1 MSPSLRT
8 PFGLGQTKPHHFLEM
23 GKVAWR
29 NRDEAG
35 YAWRILRD
43 GVCDGCALGTS
54 GLRDWTLD
62 GVHLCM
68 VRLDLLRLNTMP
80 ALDPAVLA
88 DADALAA
95 RGATALRGLGRLA
108 HPMLRRAGEP
118 GFRRIGWPEATDIAA
133 SRLAD
138 VRQRDPTRAA
148 FFLTS
153 RGIPNET
160 YYVAQKAARFF
171 GTPHVDTAARLCH
184 AASTVALH
192 RALGFGAATN
202 SYRDWLDADLIVFFG
217 SNVPNNQPVT
227 VKYLHF
233 ARRRGA
239 EIAVVNPYR
248 EPGLERY
255 WVPSVPSSAL
265 FGTDLAQHWF
275 AVDTG
280 GDLAFL
286 NGTMKAL
293 LDLPGGVA
301 RGFVERSTESF
312 AEVEAAL
319 RSTSW
324 SDLESASGASRAEM
338 ERFAELLCSKPKT
351 VLVWSMGLT
360 QHRHGVD
367 TVLAMCNLGL
377 MRGLPGLPGA
387 GLVPIRG
394 HSGVQG
400 GSEVGCA
407 PVTEAQTL
415 DRWAG
420 VWGFEPPRG
429 PGLAATGQIEAAA
442 AGDIDAFWIL
452 GGNFLETT
460 PDRERVESAL
470 HRPGIRIHQDIL
482 LNTAMLVEP
491 SDTVLLLPAR
501 TRYEIPGGVTETT
514 TERRIV
520 YSPPIG
526 YRGSEARRLGE
537 SRPEWEVLCEVVGRA
552 RPEPAG
558 ALDFADTAAIRD
570 EIARAEPRYAGIEHL
585 KQKGDQ
591 FQWGGERLFEGGRF
605 ATASGR
611 ARFHAVAP
619 PADRALEDDELF
631 LSTRRG
637 RQFNSMVHKA
647 RDALTG
653 LDRSDLLMN
662 AEDGR
667 ARGIDDGDRVL
678 VSSPVS
684 QVELVARF
692 EPIKAGNVEA
702 HWPECMELLP
712 WSLDPDSGEPEYG
725 VRVRIERAGAADG
738 G

>member
-1 MSPSLRT
+1 MRPSSRI

-95 RGATALRGLGRLA
+95 RDSTALRGLGRLA

-248 EPGLERY
+248 EPGLKRY

-301 RGFVERSTESF
+301 RDFVERSTEGF

-319 RSTSW
+319 RGTAW
-324 SDLESASGASRAEM
+324 SELERSSGASRAEM
-338 ERFAELLCSKPKT
+338 ERFAALLCSKPKT
-351 VLVWSMGLT
+351 ILVWSMGLT

-367 TVLAMCNLGL
+367 TVLSICNLGL
-377 MRGLPGLPGA
+377 MRGLPGRPGA

-407 PVTEAQTL
+407 PVTEAKTL

-442 AGDIDAFWIL
+442 AGDIDAFWLL

-460 PDRERVESAL
+460 PDRERIERAL
-470 HRPGIRIHQDIL
+470 HRPRLRIHQDIV
-482 LNTAMLVEP
+482 LNGAMLVEP
-491 SDTVLLLPAR
+491 SDTVLLLPAT

-520 YSPPIG
+520 YSPPIDYG
-526 YRGSEARRLGE
+526 GAEARQLGE
-537 SRPEWEVLCEVVGRA
+537 CRPEWEVLCEIVGRA

-585 KQKGDQ
+585 KRKGDQ
-591 FQWGGERLFEGGRF
+591 FQWGGERLFEDGRF
-605 ATASGR
+605 ATSSGR

-619 PADRALEDDELF
+619 PADRALEDGELF

-637 RQFNSMVHKA
+637 RQFNSMVHHG

-653 LDRSDLLMN
+653 LERSDLLMN

-667 ARGIDDGDRVL
+667 IRGIADGDRVV

-684 QVELVARF
+684 QIELVARF
-692 EPIKAGNVEA
+692 QPIKSGNVEA

-725 VRVRIERAGAADG
+725 VRVRIERAGAAHG

>member
-8 PFGLGQTKPHHFLEM
+8 PLGLGQTKPRHYLEM
-23 GKVAWR
+23 AKVAWR

-54 GLRDWTLD
+54 GLSDWTLD

-80 ALDPAVLA
+80 ALDPAVLG
-88 DADALAA
+88 DAAALAA
-95 RGATALRGLGRLA
+95 RDSAELRGLGRLA
-108 HPMLRRAGEP
+108 HPMVRRAGEP
-118 GFRRIGWPEATDIAA
+118 GFRRVSWPEAVDIAA
-133 SRLAD
+133 AGLAE
-138 VRQRDPTRAA
+138 VRERDPARAA

-160 YYVAQKAARFF
+160 YYAAQKAARFF

-192 RALGFGAATN
+192 RAFGFAASTN

-233 ARRRGA
+233 ARKRGA
-239 EIAVVNPYR
+239 GIAVVNPYR

-265 FGTDLAQHWF
+265 FGTDLAEHWF

-286 NGTMKAL
+286 NGAAKAL
-293 LDLPGGVA
+293 LDLPGGVD
-301 RGFVERSTESF
+301 RGFVERSTENF
-312 AEVEAAL
+312 AAVEAAL
-319 RSTSW
+319 RSASW
-324 SDLESASGASRAEM
+324 TELEAASGGPRAEM
-338 ERFAELLCSKPKT
+338 ERFARLLRSHPKT
-351 VLVWSMGLT
+351 ILVWSMGLT

-367 TVLAMCNLGL
+367 TVLALCNLGL
-377 MRGLPGLPGA
+377 IRGLPGRPGA
-387 GLVPIRG
+387 GMVPIRG

-407 PVTEAQTL
+407 PLVDGETL

-442 AGDIDAFWIL
+442 DGDIDAFWIL
-452 GGNFLETT
+452 GGNFLETA
-460 PDRERVESAL
+460 PDRERVERAL
-470 HRPGIRIHQDIL
+470 HRPALRIHQDIL
-482 LNTAMLVEP
+482 LSSAMLVEP
-491 SDTVLLLPAR
+491 SDTVLLLPAA

-526 YRGSEARRLGE
+526 YGGAEARQLGE
-537 SRPEWEVLCEVVGRA
+537 VRPEWEVLCEIVGRT

-558 ALDFADTAAIRD
+558 ALDFAGTAAIRE
-570 EIARAEPRYAGIEHL
+570 EIARAEPRYAGIERL
-585 KQKGDQ
+585 ERKGDQ
-591 FQWGGERLFEGGRF
+591 FQWGGPRLFEDGRF
-605 ATASGR
+605 ATPSGR

-619 PADRALEDDELF
+619 PAGRALEEGELF

-637 RQFNSMVHKA
+637 RQFNSMVHGA
-647 RDALTG
+647 RDPLTG
-653 LDRSDLLMN
+653 FGRSDLLMN
-662 AEDGR
+662 ADDGR
-667 ARGIDDGDRVL
+667 ARGVRDGDRVA
-678 VSSPVS
+678 VSSAVS
-684 QVELVARF
+684 RLELAARF
-692 EPIKAGNVEA
+692 GPIKAGNVEA

-725 VRVRIERAGAADG
+725 VRVRVERAGA
-738 G
+738 

>member
-1 MSPSLRT
+1 MRPVSRI

-88 DADALAA
+88 DAEALAA
-95 RGATALRGLGRLA
+95 RGSTALRGLGRLA

-133 SRLAD
+133 SRLAE

-248 EPGLERY
+248 EPGLKRY

-301 RGFVERSTESF
+301 RDFVERSTEGF
-312 AEVEAAL
+312 AEVEAVL
-319 RSTSW
+319 RGTGW
-324 SDLESASGASRAEM
+324 SELEISSGASRAEM
-338 ERFAELLCSKPKT
+338 ERFAALLCSKPKT
-351 VLVWSMGLT
+351 ILVWSMGLT

-367 TVLAMCNLGL
+367 TVLAICNLGL
-377 MRGLPGLPGA
+377 MRGLPGRPGS

-407 PVTEAQTL
+407 PVTEAKTL

-442 AGDIDAFWIL
+442 AGDVDAFWIL

-460 PDRERVESAL
+460 PDRQRIERAL
-470 HRPGIRIHQDIL
+470 HRPRLRIHQDIV
-482 LNTAMLVEP
+482 LNSAMLVEP
-491 SDTVLLLPAR
+491 SDTVLLLPAT

-520 YSPPIG
+520 YSPPIDYG
-526 YRGSEARRLGE
+526 GAEARRLGE
-537 SRPEWEVLCEVVGRA
+537 CRPEWEVLCEIVSRV
-552 RPEPAG
+552 RPEPPG
-558 ALDFADTAAIRD
+558 ALDFADTAAIRA
-570 EIARAEPRYAGIEHL
+570 EIAQAEPRYAGIERL

-591 FQWGGERLFEGGRF
+591 VQWGGPRLFEDGRF
-605 ATASGR
+605 ATPSGR
-611 ARFHAVAP
+611 AGFHAVEP
-619 PADRALEDDELF
+619 PAERGLEDGELF

-637 RQFNSMVHKA
+637 RQFNSMVHHG

-653 LDRSDLLMN
+653 LERSDLLMN

-667 ARGIDDGDRVL
+667 IREIADGDRVV

-684 QVELVARF
+684 QIELVARF
-692 EPIKAGNVEA
+692 QPIKAGNVEA

-725 VRVRIERAGAADG
+725 VRVRIEQAGAAHG

>member
-1 MSPSLRT
+1 MSLSLRT
-8 PFGLGQTKPHHFLEM
+8 PFGLGQTKPRHFLEM

-29 NRDEAG
+29 NRGEAG

-80 ALDPAVLA
+80 AADHDLLA
-88 DADALAA
+88 DAEALAA
-95 RGATALRGLGRLA
+95 RDSSELRQLGRLA
-108 HPMLRRAGEP
+108 YPMLRRRGDR
-118 GFRRIGWPEATDIAA
+118 GFRRIRWSEAVAIAA
-133 SRLAD
+133 ERLAK
-138 VRQRDPTRAA
+138 VRRRDPTRTA

-160 YYVAQKAARFF
+160 YYVAQKAARFL
-171 GTPHVDTAARLCH
+171 GTPHIDTAARLCH
-184 AASTVALH
+184 AASTIALE
-192 RALGFGAATN
+192 RAYGHGAATN
-202 SYRDWLDADLIVFFG
+202 SYRDWLEADSIVFFG

-239 EIAVVNPYR
+239 KIAVVNPYR

-255 WVPSVPSSAL
+255 WVPSVPRSAL
-265 FGTDLAQHWF
+265 FGTDLASHWF

-293 LDLPGGVA
+293 LDLPGGVD
-301 RGFVERSTESF
+301 RDFVERSTEGF
-312 AEVEAAL
+312 EAVEAAL
-319 RSTSW
+319 RAASW
-324 SDLESASGASRAEM
+324 PELERSSGAPKAEM
-338 ERFAELLCSKPKT
+338 ERFARFLLDRPNA
-351 VLVWSMGLT
+351 VFVWSMGLT

-367 TVLAMCNLGL
+367 TVLAACNLAL
-377 MRGLPGLPGA
+377 MRGLPGKPGA
-387 GLVPIRG
+387 GVVPIRG

-407 PVTEAQTL
+407 PVTDLAKL
-415 DRWAG
+415 DHWAD
-420 VWGFEPPRG
+420 VWGFDPPRG

-442 AGDIDAFWIL
+442 RGDIDAFWIL
-452 GGNFLETT
+452 GGNFLKTA
-460 PDRERVESAL
+460 PDRERVGRAL
-470 HRPGIRIHQDIL
+470 HRPELRIHQDIVI
-482 LNTAMLVEP
+482 NSSMLVEP
-491 SDTVLLLPAR
+491 SDTVLLLPAT

-520 YSPPIG
+520 YSPAIG
-526 YRGSEARRLGE
+526 HGDNGPRRLGE
-537 SRPEWEVLCEVVGRA
+537 CRPEWEVLCEVVSRA
-552 RPEPAG
+552 RPEPEG
-558 ALDFADTAAIRD
+558 ALDFADTAAVRR
-570 EIARAEPRYAGIEHL
+570 EIARAVPLYAGIENL
-585 KQKGDQ
+585 RTKGDE
-591 FQWGGERLFEGGRF
+591 FQWGGPRLFEDGRF

-611 ARFHAVAP
+611 ARFAVLSP
-619 PADRALEDDELF
+619 PADRAPRDGELF

-637 RQFNSMVHKA
+637 RQFNSMVHGE
-647 RDALTG
+647 RDPLTG
-653 LDRSDLLMN
+653 LERADLLMH
-662 AEDGR
+662 ADDGER
-667 ARGIDDGDRVL
+667 RGIADGDRIV
-678 VSSPVS
+678 VESPVTS
-684 QVELVARF
+684 LELRARF
-692 EPIKAGNVEA
+692 GPIKPGNVEA

-725 VRVRIERAGAADG
+725 VRVRVAPTG

>member
-8 PFGLGQTKPHHFLEM
+8 PFGLGQTKPRHYLEM
-23 GKVAWR
+23 ARVAWR

-43 GVCDGCALGTS
+43 GVCDGCALGTT

-88 DADALAA
+88 DTGALTD
-95 RGATALRGLGRLA
+95 RGSTELRALGRLA
-108 HPMLRRAGEP
+108 HPMVRRAGEP
-118 GFRRIGWPEATDIAA
+118 GFRRIGWPEAVDLAA
-133 SRLAD
+133 SRLAEI
-138 VRQRDPTRAA
+138 RERDPTRAA

-153 RGIPNET
+153 RGVPNET

-184 AASTVALH
+184 AASTIALR
-192 RALGFGAATN
+192 RALGVGAATN

-227 VKYLHF
+227 IKYLHF

-248 EPGLERY
+248 EPGLDRY
-255 WVPSVPSSAL
+255 WVPSVASSAL
-265 FGTDLAQHWF
+265 FGTDLAEHWY

-286 NGTMKAL
+286 NGAMKAL
-293 LDLPGGVA
+293 LDLPDGVA
-301 RGFVERSTESF
+301 REFVERSTEGF

-319 RSTSW
+319 RDTSW
-324 SDLESASGASRAEM
+324 EAIEQSSGVPRAEM
-338 ERFAELLCSKPKT
+338 ERFARLLCSRPKT
-351 VLVWSMGLT
+351 ILVWSMGLT

-367 TVLAMCNLGL
+367 TVLALANLGL
-377 MRGLPGLPGA
+377 MRGLPGKAGA

-400 GSEVGCA
+400 GAEVGCA
-407 PVTEAQTL
+407 PESDTETL
-415 DRWAG
+415 DRWADA
-420 VWGFEPPRG
+420 WGFEPPRG

-442 AGDIDAFWIL
+442 AAAIDAWWIV
-452 GGNFLETT
+452 GGNFLETA
-460 PDRERVESAL
+460 PEPERQKRAL
-470 HRPGIRIHQDIL
+470 HRPALRIHQDVV

-491 SDTVLLLPAR
+491 SDTVLLLPAT

-520 YSPPIG
+520 FSPSIRHDG
-526 YRGSEARRLGE
+526 AESRTLGE
-537 SRPEWEVLCEVVGRA
+537 CRPEWEVLCEVVSRA
-552 RPEPAG
+552 RPDPPG
-558 ALDFADTAAIRD
+558 VLGFGSTGAIRT
-570 EIARAEPRYAGIEHL
+570 EIAATVPRYAGIENL
-585 KQKGDQ
+585 KRKGDQ
-591 FQWGGERLFEGGRF
+591 FQWGGTQLFEDGRF
-605 ATASGR
+605 ATPSGR
-611 ARFHAVAP
+611 ARFHAVEP
-619 PADRALEDDELF
+619 PADREPLDGELF

-637 RQFNSMVHKA
+637 RQFNSMVHA
-647 RDALTG
+647 VRDPLTG
-653 LDRSDLLMN
+653 LERSDLLMN

-667 ARGIDDGDRVL
+667 ARGIGAGQRVV

-684 QVELVARF
+684 QLEFVARF
-692 EPIKAGNVEA
+692 GPIKAGNVEA

-725 VRVRIERAGAADG
+725 VRVRVERTEADA
-738 G
+738 

>member
-1 MSPSLRT
+1 MRT
-8 PFGLGQTKPHHFLEM
+8 PFGLGQTKPRHYLEM
-23 GKVAWR
+23 ARVAWQ
-29 NRDEAG
+29 NRDEGG

-54 GLRDWTLD
+54 GLRDWTMD

-88 DADALAA
+88 DAEALAA
-95 RGATALRGLGRLA
+95 RGSTALRGLGRLA

-118 GFRRIGWPEATDIAA
+118 GFRRIGWPEAIDLAA
-133 SRLAD
+133 ARLAK
-138 VRQRDPTRAA
+138 VRQHDPTRAA

-192 RALGFGAATN
+192 RAFGFGASTN
-202 SYRDWLDADLIVFFG
+202 SYTDWLDADLIVFFG

-255 WVPSVPSSAL
+255 WVPSVPSSAV

-293 LDLPGGVA
+293 LDRPGGVA
-301 RGFVERSTESF
+301 QGFVERSTEDF
-312 AEVEAAL
+312 AAVEASL
-319 RSTSW
+319 RGTPW
-324 SDLESASGASRAEM
+324 SELESASGASRTEM
-338 ERFAELLCSKPKT
+338 ERFADLLCARPKT
-351 VLVWSMGLT
+351 ILVWSMGLT

-367 TVLAMCNLGL
+367 TVLAICNLGL
-377 MRGLPGLPGA
+377 MRGLPGRHGA

-407 PVTEAQTL
+407 PVTEAATL
-415 DRWAG
+415 DRWAE

-442 AGDIDAFWIL
+442 DGDIDAFWLL

-460 PDRERVESAL
+460 PNRERIERAL
-470 HRPGIRIHQDIL
+470 HRPEIRIHQDIL
-482 LNTAMLVEP
+482 LNSAMLVEP
-491 SDTVLLLPAR
+491 SDTVLLLPAT

-537 SRPEWEVLCEVVGRA
+537 SRPEWEVLCEIVSRA
-552 RPEPAG
+552 RPEPAE
-558 ALDFADTAAIRD
+558 ALDFADTGAIRH

-585 KQKGDQ
+585 EQKGDQ
-591 FQWGGERLFEGGRF
+591 FQWGGARLFEDGRF
-605 ATASGR
+605 ATSSGR
-611 ARFHAVAP
+611 AHFHVVAP
-619 PADRALEDDELF
+619 PADRALEEGELF

-637 RQFNSMVHKA
+637 RQFNSMVHQA
-647 RDALTG
+647 QDPLTG
-653 LDRSDLLMN
+653 LDRSDVLIN
-662 AEDGR
+662 ADDGR
-667 ARGIDDGDRVL
+667 DRGIADGDRV
-678 VSSPVS
+678 VVKSPVS
-684 QVELVARF
+684 QIELVARF
-692 EPIKAGNVEA
+692 QPIKAGNVEA

-725 VRVRIERAGAADG
+725 VRVRIERAGA
-738 G
+738 

>member
-8 PFGLGQTKPHHFLEM
+8 PFGLGQTKPRHYLEM
-23 GKVAWR
+23 AKVAWR
-29 NRDEAG
+29 NRDEAA
-35 YAWRILRD
+35 YSWRILRD

-54 GLRDWTLD
+54 GLSDWTLD

-80 ALDPAVLA
+80 ALDPAVLG
-88 DADALAA
+88 DAAALAA
-95 RGATALRGLGRLA
+95 RDSAELRGLGRLA

-118 GFRRIGWPEATDIAA
+118 GFRRVSWPEAVDIAA
-133 SRLAD
+133 AGLAE
-138 VRQRDPTRAA
+138 VRERDPARAA

-160 YYVAQKAARFF
+160 YYAAQKAARFF

-192 RALGFGAATN
+192 RAFGFAASTN

-233 ARRRGA
+233 ARKRGA
-239 EIAVVNPYR
+239 GIAVVNPYR

-265 FGTDLAQHWF
+265 FGTDLAEHWF

-286 NGTMKAL
+286 NGAAKAL
-293 LDLPGGVA
+293 LDLPGGVD
-301 RGFVERSTESF
+301 RGFVERSTENF
-312 AEVEAAL
+312 AAVETAL
-319 RSTSW
+319 RSASW
-324 SDLESASGASRAEM
+324 SELEAASGAPRAEM
-338 ERFAELLCSKPKT
+338 ERFGRLLRSHPKT
-351 VLVWSMGLT
+351 ILVWSMGLT

-367 TVLAMCNLGL
+367 TVLALCNLGL
-377 MRGLPGLPGA
+377 IRGLPGRPGA

-407 PVTEAQTL
+407 PLIDAETL

-442 AGDIDAFWIL
+442 DGDIDAFWIL
-452 GGNFLETT
+452 GGNFLETA
-460 PDRERVESAL
+460 PDRERVERAL
-470 HRPGIRIHQDIL
+470 HRPALRIHQDVL
-482 LNTAMLVEP
+482 LSSAMLVEP
-491 SDTVLLLPAR
+491 SDTVLLLPAA

-526 YRGSEARRLGE
+526 YRGAEARQLGE
-537 SRPEWEVLCEVVGRA
+537 VRPEWEVLCEIVGRA

-558 ALDFADTAAIRD
+558 LLDFAGTAAIRE
-570 EIARAEPRYAGIEHL
+570 EIARAEPRYAGIERL
-585 KQKGDQ
+585 ERKGDQ
-591 FQWGGERLFEGGRF
+591 FQWGGPRLFEDGRF
-605 ATASGR
+605 ATPSGR

-619 PADRALEDDELF
+619 PAGRALEEGELF

-637 RQFNSMVHKA
+637 RQFNSMVHGSM
-647 RDALTG
+647 DPLTG
-653 LDRSDLLMN
+653 FGRSDLLMN
-662 AEDGR
+662 ADDGR
-667 ARGIDDGDRVL
+667 ARGVRDGDRVA

-684 QVELVARF
+684 RLELAARF
-692 EPIKAGNVEA
+692 GPIKAGNVEA

-725 VRVRIERAGAADG
+725 VRVRVERAGA
-738 G
+738 

>member
-8 PFGLGQTKPHHFLEM
+8 PFGLGQTKPRHYLEM
-23 GKVAWR
+23 ARVAWR

-80 ALDPAVLA
+80 ALDPALLA
-88 DADALAA
+88 DAGDLAA
-95 RGATALRGLGRLA
+95 RGSTALRGLGRLA

-118 GFRRIGWPEATDIAA
+118 GFRRVSWPEAIDIAA
-133 SRLAD
+133 TGLAR
-138 VRQRDPTRAA
+138 VREHDPTRAA

-171 GTPHVDTAARLCH
+171 GTPHIDTAARLCH
-184 AASTVALH
+184 AASTIALK
-192 RALGFGAATN
+192 RAYGYGAATN
-202 SYRDWLDADLIVFFG
+202 SYTDWLDADLIVFFG

-227 VKYLHF
+227 IKYLHH
-233 ARRRGA
+233 AVRRGA

-255 WVPSVPSSAL
+255 WVPSVPSSAV
-265 FGTDLAQHWF
+265 FGTDLARHWF

-301 RGFVERSTESF
+301 RDFVERSTEDF
-312 AEVEAAL
+312 AALEAAL
-319 RSTSW
+319 RQTSW
-324 SDLESASGASRAEM
+324 QELECASGTSRAEM
-338 ERFAELLCSKPKT
+338 ERFAALLRSRPKT
-351 VLVWSMGLT
+351 ILVWSMGLT

-367 TVLAMCNLGL
+367 TVLAICNLGL

-407 PVTEAQTL
+407 PESETGIL
-415 DRWAG
+415 DHWAE

-442 AGDIDAFWIL
+442 DGDIDAFWIM

-460 PDRERVESAL
+460 PDRELVERAL
-470 HRPGIRIHQDIL
+470 HRPELRVHQDVV
-482 LNTAMLVEP
+482 LNSAMLVEP
-491 SDTVLLLPAR
+491 SDTVLLLPTT

-520 YSPPIG
+520 FSPSIRHDG
-526 YRGSEARRLGE
+526 AESRTLGE
-537 SRPEWEVLCEVVGRA
+537 CRPEWEVLCEIISRV

-558 ALDFADTAAIRD
+558 ALDFADTAEVRA
-570 EIARAEPRYAGIEHL
+570 EIARIEPRYAGIENL
-585 KQKGDQ
+585 ERKGDQ
-591 FQWGGERLFEGGRF
+591 FQWGGPHLFEDGRF
-605 ATASGR
+605 ATPSGR
-611 ARFHAVAP
+611 ARFHAVEP
-619 PADRALEDDELF
+619 PADRALRDGELF

-637 RQFNSMVHKA
+637 RQFNSMVHA
-647 RDALTG
+647 GRDPLTG
-653 LDRSDLLMN
+653 LERSDLLMN

-667 ARGIDDGDRVL
+667 TRGIGAGQRVV

-684 QVELVARF
+684 RIEFVARF
-692 EPIKAGNVEA
+692 GQIKAGNVEA

-725 VRVRIERAGAADG
+725 VRVRVERTEALA
-738 G
+738 

>member
-1 MSPSLRT
+1 MSPSLRI

-23 GKVAWR
+23 AKVGWR

-54 GLRDWTLD
+54 GLRDWTHD

-88 DADALAA
+88 DAEALAA
-95 RGATALRGLGRLA
+95 RGSKALRGLGRLA
-108 HPMLRRAGEP
+108 HPMVRRAGEP
-118 GFRRIGWPEATDIAA
+118 GFRRIGWPEAVDIAA
-133 SRLAD
+133 SKLAE
-138 VRQRDPTRAA
+138 VRRRDPTRAA

-184 AASTVALH
+184 AASTIAMKRVFG
-192 RALGFGAATN
+192 LGASTN

-233 ARRRGA
+233 ARRRGT

-248 EPGLERY
+248 EPGLKRY

-265 FGTDLAQHWF
+265 FGTELAQHWF
-275 AVDTG
+275 AVDVG

-286 NGTMKAL
+286 NGVMKAL

-301 RGFVERSTESF
+301 RGFVDRSTKGF
-312 AEVEAAL
+312 ATVDTAL
-319 RSTSW
+319 RGTSW
-324 SDLESASGASRAEM
+324 RELESSSGASRGEM
-338 ERFAELLCSKPKT
+338 ERFAQLLVSKPKT
-351 VLVWSMGLT
+351 ILVWSMGLT

-367 TVLAMCNLGL
+367 TVLALCNLGL
-377 MRGLPGLPGA
+377 MRGLPGRPGA

-407 PVTEAQTL
+407 PVFETETL
-415 DRWAG
+415 DRWAE

-429 PGLAATGQIEAAA
+429 PGLAATGQIEAAEG
-442 AGDIDAFWIL
+442 GDIDAFWIL
-452 GGNFLETT
+452 GGNFIETA
-460 PDRERVESAL
+460 PDRERVERAL
-470 HRPGIRIHQDIL
+470 HRPGLRIHQDIV
-482 LNTAMLVEP
+482 LNSAMLVEP
-491 SDTVLLLPAR
+491 SETVLLLPAT

-520 YSPPIG
+520 YSPPIDYG
-526 YRGSEARRLGE
+526 GAEARRLGE
-537 SRPEWEVLCEVVGRA
+537 CRPEWEVLCEVISRA

-558 ALDFADTAAIRD
+558 ALDFADTAAIRT
-570 EIARAEPRYAGIEHL
+570 EIARAEPRYAGIDEL
-585 KQKGDQ
+585 TQKGDQ
-591 FQWGGERLFEGGRF
+591 FQWGGPRLFEDGRF
-605 ATASGR
+605 ATPSGR
-611 ARFHAVAP
+611 ARFHAVEP
-619 PADRALEDDELF
+619 PAERGLKEGELY

-637 RQFNSMVHKA
+637 RQFNSMVHDR

-653 LDRSDLLMN
+653 LERSDLLMN
-662 AEDGR
+662 AEDGS
-667 ARGIDDGDRVL
+667 ARGIGEGDRVV

-692 EPIKAGNVEA
+692 GPIKAGNVEA

-725 VRVRIERAGAADG
+725 VRVQIEPARATVEA
-738 G
+738 